1 MLWKLIGG
9 GVFLAVIGF
18 LIVQYGA
25 ARYDQGKLQER
36 THWEHAARLA
46 EISRGEE
53 RLADERRVSA
63 AVLAYSD
70 ALAAQQPVIL
80 RSIDTVREYAQTP
93 AGAVL
98 CLPAD
103 RVWGIDADAAALGLQ
118 PAPAA
123 PGGGSAVPANP
134 DPAPG

>member
-9 GVFLAVIGF
+9 GIFLAVIGF
-18 LIVQYGA
+18 LIVQFGA
-25 ARYDQGKLQER
+25 ARYDQGQMVER
-36 THWEHAARLA
+36 TRWQEAARLA

-63 AVLAYSD
+63 AVQFYSD
-70 ALAAQQPVIL
+70 ALAAQQPLIV

-103 RVWGIDADAAALGLQ
+103 RVRGIDADAAALGLQ
-118 PAPAA
+118 PTPAA
-123 PGGGSAVPANP
+123 PGGGAALPANP